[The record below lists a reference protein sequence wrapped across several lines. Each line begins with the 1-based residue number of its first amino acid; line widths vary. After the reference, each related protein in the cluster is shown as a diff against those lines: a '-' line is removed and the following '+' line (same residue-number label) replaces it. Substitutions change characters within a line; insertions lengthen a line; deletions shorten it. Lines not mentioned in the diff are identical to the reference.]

1 MNILMVYQSVVDMCA
16 SFFMVVIAVVKVD
29 GTGMSSK
36 SSYDQFV
43 CQIWLTRQPM
53 WYVVTAST
61 YGILLTALDRY
72 AAVLHPIW
80 YNSHVR
86 IIVIISMFF
95 VNTVWSVSSSSS
107 SSSQEKFRTQDNRS
121 SSMPRS

>member
-95 VNTVWSVSSSSS
+95 CKYCMVSIIIIIIIIITG
-107 SSSQEKFRTQDNRS
+107 EIPDAG
-121 SSMPRS
+121 

>member
-1 MNILMVYQSVVDMCA
+1 MNILMIYQSVVDMCA
-16 SFFMVVIAVVKVD
+16 SFLTVVIAVVKVD
-29 GTGMSSK
+29 GTGLSRE

-43 CQIWLTRQPM
+43 CQVWLTRQTI
-53 WYVVTAST
+53 WYFVTTST

-86 IIVIISMFF
+86 
-95 VNTVWSVSSSSS
+95 TRVSDCNHFNAFGITSLYYRRLLYHSTGHLPAIYSC
-107 SSSQEKFRTQDNRS
+107 TND
-121 SSMPRS
+121 